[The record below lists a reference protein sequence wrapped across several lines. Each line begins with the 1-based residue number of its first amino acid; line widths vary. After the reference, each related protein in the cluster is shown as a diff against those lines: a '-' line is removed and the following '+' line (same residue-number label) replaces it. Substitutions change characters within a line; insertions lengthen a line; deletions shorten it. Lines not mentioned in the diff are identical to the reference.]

1 MTRSSGLRD
10 DQPTS
15 DERSGRVAGAG
26 AEGDIVAPPDA
37 VGAAP
42 GRTTSRRSVLRRVAL
57 VLLTVAVVFV
67 LVLVGGAW
75 WLVHRYTDNV
85 VRVPD
90 VSAGLD
96 EAARPP
102 VAVGDAFTVL
112 LVGSDVGAAGGTTGQ
127 AATTE
132 AVASR
137 SDVLMLLR
145 VAGDRQSASVVS
157 IPRDSWVDVPGRGL
171 NKINAAY
178 AFGGPPLLIRTVEQ
192 LTGIRVDNFAVVDF
206 AGFKGMTDALGG
218 VDVQVSEAISFG
230 DHRFERGLN
239 HLDGDQALAYVR
251 QHKELPRGDLDRVQ
265 RQQNYIRAMF
275 AEVHD
280 NGILRRPSQLD
291 EFLLAFTSSVGVD
304 DTLGDL
310 DLVALAASLR
320 DLRPSNIVFF
330 TVPVAGLGTEGDQSV
345 VYLDDRA
352 GDQMWQHMSDG
363 TLNRDSAKFETLPA
377 APR

>member
-1 MTRSSGLRD
+1 M
-10 DQPTS
+10 
-15 DERSGRVAGAG
+15 
-26 AEGDIVAPPDA
+26 APPDA

-127 AATTE
+127 AATE

-178 AFGGPPLLIRTVEQ
+178 AFGGPPLLIQTVEQ
-192 LTGIRVDNFAVVDF
+192 LTDIRVDNFAVVDF

-320 DLRPSNIVFF
+320 ELRPSNIVFF
-330 TVPVAGLGTEGDQSV
+330 TAPVAGLGMEGDQSV
-345 VYLDDRA
+345 VYLDDRV

-363 TLNRDSAKFETLPA
+363 TLNRNSAKFETLPA

>member
-26 AEGDIVAPPDA
+26 AEGDIVASRDA

-75 WLVHRYTDNV
+75 WLVHRYTANV
-85 VRVPD
+85 AGVPD
-90 VSAGLD
+90 VFAGLD

-127 AATTE
+127 AATE

-251 QHKELPRGDLDRVQ
+251 QHTELPRGDLDRVQ

-320 DLRPSNIVFF
+320 ELRPSNIVFF
-330 TVPVAGLGTEGDQSV
+330 TAPVAGLGMEGDQSV

-363 TLNRDSAKFETLPA
+363 TLNRNSARFEILPA